1 MSMWIYVI
9 AMGATTLAM
18 RIGPVLLIKKPIQSP
33 YIQSFLYYV
42 PYVTLAAMTVPAIFE
57 STSSPAAGAMALAG
71 GIVASWKGAPL
82 VVVAAICCSLV
93 FTLELVCG

>member
-1 MSMWIYVI
+1 MSMWIYVV

-18 RIGPVLLIKKPIQSP
+18 RIAPVLLIKKPIENP
-33 YIQSFLYYV
+33 FVQSFLYYV

-57 STSSPAAGAMALAG
+57 STSSPMAGAAALAG

-82 VVVAAICCSLV
+82 IVVAAISCMLAFV
-93 FTLELVCG
+93 IALVCP